1 MVFNWISFLE
11 PAPTATHEPASSG
24 SSTAV
29 FALAAVMIADD
40 FLPYSS
46 CLLP

>member
-1 MVFNWISFLE
+1 MVFNWISFLGPE
-11 PAPTATHEPASSG
+11 PTATRGPASSG
-24 SSTAV
+24 PSTAV

>member
-11 PAPTATHEPASSG
+11 PAPTATRGPASSG

>member
-11 PAPTATHEPASSG
+11 PAPTATHGPVSSG
-24 SSTAV
+24 PSTAV